1 MSSQGLISDNARAD
15 KGSGE
20 ATGRR
25 KKPSTTTLILSGLG
39 LGIGVGLFFG
49 DIVSPLGFVGD
60 AYVGLLQMTVLPF
73 IVASLVSSIGA
84 LTPEQA
90 RALTKYGLLI
100 LAILWSLGAATVFVM
115 ALALPDQ
122 QVGSFFSTTL
132 VEPPQEIDHIELYI
146 PSNPFSSLANNYV
159 PAVVLFCV
167 LFGVAIMKLDGREK
181 VIDVFDVAANA
192 LRRVTSFIMKLAPVG
207 VFAISAN
214 AAGTLSLEEFGR
226 LQGYLLILGGGAF
239 LLTFWVLPML
249 VTLLTPF
256 RYWQVLA
263 ASKDAL
269 ITGFVTGSVFV
280 VIPLLCLA
288 ISDLLKDQPT
298 APEGKG
304 IRHDFL
310 IPLAYSFPDSGK
322 IFSLI
327 FIPFAAWFYGNP
339 LAWSDYPFL
348 LLTGTFL
355 AFGKLIAAIPFLL
368 DAAQLP
374 SDIFRLFLVSGV
386 VASRFA
392 DLVGVMHLYVFTV
405 LSTCALAGLAKFRP
419 SRCLPALGGTLAL
432 GLGLVFGI
440 RALLGITFADTY
452 QKDKV
457 LEEMQ
462 LLRSPVPASLLAVSA
477 PNPVPLEGISRIERI
492 RQRGIIR
499 VGYLPD
505 RLPFSY
511 FNGSGQLVGL
521 DVDLVHQLAGDLGVT
536 IEFIPYDL
544 ETLAEE
550 LRNDHFDIA
559 ISGILATQ
567 ARVERMLLSE
577 PYLTAHMGLIV
588 PDHRAGEFDEQ
599 PKIRRMDSVRFA
611 VLRDSFFRNR
621 VESFMPNA
629 EVVELAS
636 EREFFDSIHAE
647 VDGLLTTAEGGSAW
661 TLLYPQYDFVSPVRP
676 GLAAPVVIA
685 LGGQQDLI
693 FEEVMSNWVDLQRL
707 DGTIDKLFEYWVL
720 GRPAHAEGPRWS
732 IIRDVLQWVD

>member
-1 MSSQGLISDNARAD
+1 MTSENTVAD
-15 KGSGE
+15 KGSG
-20 ATGRR
+20 TTTTKPWR
-25 KKPSTTTLILSGLG
+25 PSTTTLILSGLAF
-39 LGIGVGLFFG
+39 GIAVGLFFG
-49 DIVSPLGFVGD
+49 DLVSPLGFVGD

-73 IVASLVSSIGA
+73 IVVSLVSSIGA
-84 LTPEQA
+84 LTPEQG
-90 RALTKYGLLI
+90 RALTKHGLII
-100 LAILWSLGAATVFVM
+100 LALLWSIGAATVFVM
-115 ALALPDQ
+115 SLALPDQ

-132 VEPPQEIDHIELYI
+132 VEAPQEIDHIELYI

-167 LFGVAIMKLDGREK
+167 LFGVAIMKHEGREK
-181 VIDVFDVAANA
+181 VIGVFEVATDA
-192 LRRVTSFIMKLAPVG
+192 LRRVTGFIMKLAPIG

-214 AAGTLSLEEFGR
+214 AAGTLSLAEFGR
-226 LQGYLLILGGGAF
+226 LQGYLLILGAGAF
-239 LLTFWVLPML
+239 LLTFWLLPML

-288 ISDLLKDQPT
+288 ISDLLKDHP
-298 APEGKG
+298 PPREGQG

-327 FIPFAAWFYGNP
+327 FISFAAWFYGNP
-339 LAWSDYPFL
+339 LAWGDYPFL

-368 DAAQLP
+368 DAFQLP
-374 SDIFRLFLVSGV
+374 SDIFRLFLISGV
-386 VASRFA
+386 FASRFA
-392 DLVGVMHLYVFTV
+392 DLVGVMHLFVFTV

-440 RALLGITFADTY
+440 RAILGITFADTY

-457 LEEMQ
+457 LAEMQ
-462 LLRSPVPASLLAVSA
+462 LLRSPVPARMLEVSA
-477 PNPVPLEGISRIERI
+477 PNPVPLEGLSRLERI

-511 FNGSGQLVGL
+511 FNESGQLVGF
-521 DVDLVHQLAGDLGVT
+521 DVDLVHQLAGDLGVS

-544 ETLAEE
+544 ETLADE

-559 ISGILATQ
+559 VSGILATQ

-588 PDHRAGEFDEQ
+588 PDHRVREFDQ
-599 PKIRRMDSVRFA
+599 QAKISRMESVRFA

-621 VESFMPNA
+621 VESFMPHA
-629 EVVELAS
+629 EVVELDS
-636 EREFFDSIHAE
+636 EREFFDFIHSE

-707 DGTIDKLFEYWVL
+707 DGSIDKLFEYWVL
-720 GRPAHAEGPRWS
+720 GRQPGAEGPRWS
-732 IIRDVLQWVD
+732 VIRDVLRWID